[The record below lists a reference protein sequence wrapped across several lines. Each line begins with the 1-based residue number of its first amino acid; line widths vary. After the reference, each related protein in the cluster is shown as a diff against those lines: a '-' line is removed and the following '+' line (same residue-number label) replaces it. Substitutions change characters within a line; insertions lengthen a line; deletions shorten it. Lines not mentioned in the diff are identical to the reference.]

1 MICRYFKKIHVPELE
16 ILELAI
22 DEQRL
27 HWQHSNNT
35 LVITYSKP
43 PAVREADA
51 LELQALKGFNTGN
64 EHGNTDCKQQ

>member
-1 MICRYFKKIHVPELE
+1 MPELE

-22 DEQRL
+22 DKDRL

-35 LVITYSKP
+35 LIITYSKP

-51 LELQALKGFNTGN
+51 LELKALKSFNTDT